1 MKTNKLILT
10 VTSIVIL
17 ASCSKYEKPSTTGWE
32 YNNTK
37 NGGFEVNLD
46 FKEQATGPGLV
57 FVEGG
62 SFTMGRVEQDVMYDW
77 DNVPKKNKLYLHFI
91 WMRSKLETLII

>member
-17 ASCSKYEKPSTTGWE
+17 ASCSKYEKSSTTGWE

-57 FVEGG
+57 IFKQ
-62 SFTMGRVEQDVMYDW
+62 F
-77 DNVPKKNKLYLHFI
+77 
-91 WMRSKLETLII
+91 RSLNNRLNCF

>member
-17 ASCSKYEKPSTTGWE
+17 ASCSKYEKSSTTGWE